1 MSFSPALDS
10 RIDDV
15 AGRLKHL
22 EMRAARERDFDDN
35 GPIAANDN
43 FLATAI
49 SSSSEVKNLTSAFRG
64 QAVVKITGENAAI
77 TSANT
82 TVGAGRSQ
90 GTSLVPGHR
99 VPEIVAPYE
108 RQLTIRDLLGAAV
121 TASNSIEFPKET
133 SFTNAAAPVAE
144 TTAKPYSDITFDLVS
159 TPVRTLAHLF
169 KISRQILDDGPALAA
184 YVGRRGTYGLKSVEQ
199 AQLLNGSGSGQNL
212 FGIIPQATAYETART
227 EAGDTPLDILN
238 HAISQAEEADLPVTG
253 IVLSKADWRKI
264 VGQKDLGG
272 NYISTDS
279 PFGLTAP
286 QLWNLPVV
294 ATNALPAGT
303 FLTGAFK
310 DGATIFDRLEV
321 EVLLST
327 ENVDDFE
334 RNMATV
340 RIEERLALAVFRP
353 DAFITGSFA

>member
-1 MSFSPALDS
+1 M
-10 RIDDV
+10 
-15 AGRLKHL
+15 K
-22 EMRAARERDFDDN
+22 
-35 GPIAANDN
+35 IA
-43 FLATAI
+43 
-49 SSSSEVKNLTSAFRG
+49 
-64 QAVVKITGENAAI
+64 GENAAI

-82 TVGAGRSQ
+82 TVGTGRSA

-108 RQLTIRDLLGAAV
+108 RQLTIRDLFSVAR
-121 TASNSIEFPKET
+121 TTSNSVEFAREDT
-133 SFTNAAAPVAE
+133 FTNNAAPVAE
-144 TTAKPYSDITFDLVS
+144 TTAKPYSDLTFDMA
-159 TPVRTLAHLF
+159 TAPVRTIAHLF
-169 KISRQILDDGPALAA
+169 KISRQMLDDGPALAA
-184 YVGRRGTYGLKSVEQ
+184 YIGRRARYGLKSVEE
-199 AQLLNGSGSGQNL
+199 AQLLNGSGTGQNIL
-212 FGIIPQATAYETART
+212 GIIPQASAYQTART
-227 EAGDTPLDILN
+227 ATGDTPLDIIN

-279 PFGLTAP
+279 PFGLTSP
-286 QLWNLPVV
+286 RLWNLPVV

-303 FLTGAFK
+303 FLTGAFA

-334 RNMATV
+334 KNMCTV

-353 DAFITGSFA
+353 EAFITGSFA